1 MADESE
7 EGAVTYK
14 LTKFT
19 ETDKVNFILDSI
31 PEACKTITKTERA
44 LQDLRGNF
52 VFLIDHFSV
61 QICQNL
67 TIVNVYIIIIF
78 IAEILDRYQEQ
89 PHLLDPY
96 LGNV

>member
-1 MADESE
+1 MLGIKYKRRGVRCIKYLCFKMADESE

-14 LTKFT
+14 LRKFT

-44 LQDLRGNF
+44 LQDLR
-52 VFLIDHFSV
+52 
-61 QICQNL
+61 
-67 TIVNVYIIIIF
+67 
-78 IAEILDRYQEQ
+78 EILDRYQEQ

-96 LGNV
+96 L